1 MTSFSLF
8 FGVQFSWKE
17 LKNLAIFFIFD
28 LILPQVEKRIS
39 YQFIYKKEKKMSKGT
54 GARKEEKK
62 KKSTKTIKEKRAD
75 KKAKKKAWVTAL
87 KASVVILNYSWNPV
101 CIKKGLWIIQV
112 KYEFPFPK
120 SGMRIEGV
128 VSGQ

>member
-1 MTSFSLF
+1 
-8 FGVQFSWKE
+8 
-17 LKNLAIFFIFD
+17 
-28 LILPQVEKRIS
+28 
-39 YQFIYKKEKKMSKGT
+39 MSKGT

-75 KKAKKKAWVTAL
+75 KKAKKKAWITAW
-87 KASVVILNYSWNPV
+87 KASAVILNYSWNPV

>member
-1 MTSFSLF
+1 
-8 FGVQFSWKE
+8 
-17 LKNLAIFFIFD
+17 
-28 LILPQVEKRIS
+28 
-39 YQFIYKKEKKMSKGT
+39 MSKGT

-101 CIKKGLWIIQV
+101 SIRKGIMNNTVQEWI
-112 KYEFPFPK
+112 PF
-120 SGMRIEGV
+120 SQEWDENRGGRIWAV
-128 VSGQ
+128 DIILFLLFNVT

>member
-1 MTSFSLF
+1 MTPFSLF

-28 LILPQVEKRIS
+28 LILPQVEKEFPIS
-39 YQFIYKKEKKMSKGT
+39 SPIIRRKKMSKGT

-101 CIKKGLWIIQV
+101 SIRKGIMNNTVQ
-112 KYEFPFPK
+112 
-120 SGMRIEGV
+120 
-128 VSGQ
+128 

>member
-39 YQFIYKKEKKMSKGT
+39 YQLSVIYN
-54 GARKEEKK
+54 KEEKN
-62 KKSTKTIKEKRAD
+62 E
-75 KKAKKKAWVTAL
+75 
-87 KASVVILNYSWNPV
+87 
-101 CIKKGLWIIQV
+101 
-112 KYEFPFPK
+112 
-120 SGMRIEGV
+120 
-128 VSGQ
+128 